1 MLIKV
6 NNLNNLAQIMHF
18 FKKIGDYIIMPTQ
31 INFSKNDTSQNFI
44 NNLNEFVIKIDY
56 FDQEGTKSFEDNIPL
71 KYIFNS
77 LDMKLTETNL
87 EQYY

>member
-1 MLIKV
+1 MLTKIKV
-6 NNLNNLAQIMHF
+6 
-18 FKKIGDYIIMPTQ
+18 
-31 INFSKNDTSQNFI
+31 SKNNTSQNI
-44 NNLNEFVIKIDY
+44 LNKLNEFVIKIDY

>member
-1 MLIKV
+1 MVPKKKKV
-6 NNLNNLAQIMHF
+6 
-18 FKKIGDYIIMPTQ
+18 
-31 INFSKNDTSQNFI
+31 SKNYTSQNII